1 MEKSSIEKVS
11 VYLDA
16 DADVR
21 LDDDPDEGL
30 SLVLFDQGVEVVIP
44 LPPGG
49 DAWHAVVRLGMKI
62 EKKAPDVKAA
72 NLRFK
77 LGEPAGAWGPAH
89 NAHTGPGRFPAEGM

>member
-1 MEKSSIEKVS
+1 VEKSSTEGMS

-30 SLVLFDQGVEVVIP
+30 SLVLFDDGGEVVIP
-44 LPPGG
+44 LAPGPE
-49 DAWHAVVRLGMKI
+49 AWHAVRRLGLKI
-62 EKKAPDVKAA
+62 LATAPDVKAA

-77 LGEPAGAWGPAH
+77 LGEPVNTHGPA
-89 NAHTGPGRFPAEGM
+89 TGPGGWT